1 MTFCLPTEPH
11 SDMTGMLFMKDSK
24 RIKMCMNTKISRRDD
39 GEIQSESVSHSQKQK
54 ENKL

>member
-1 MTFCLPTEPH
+1 
-11 SDMTGMLFMKDSK
+11 MKGSK

-39 GEIQSESVSHSQKQK
+39 GEIQSDRGRHSQKPK